1 MNEHRKT
8 TMSVREMG
16 TMLGLKKVESYW
28 LVHKNYFETILVQG
42 KMRVVVES
50 FEHWYAGQEKY
61 KKVNGDPPGQR
72 LRLTSYSP
80 SDIGEMLGLSTAAV
94 YELIKAYEIPTITVD
109 YLKRVRKEDY
119 DHWYANQDKYM
130 SVRDRM
136 LLEAT
141 YGETL
146 SMPEIARIL
155 DVSRSTVYSILRS
168 RKNEGVFREVMVG
181 RKRHIT
187 KDSFEKWYLTQERY
201 LRPEDEPEGYER
213 KTKRYLDSLVSKKAA
228 KARKKRDMKRSA
240 NPDYLTIDEAA
251 EVAGVHRS
259 TILDWMKKGHIEVIR
274 ISPKV
279 TRISR
284 AHLEQCLSDRQ
295 NTSKE
300 TE

>member
-16 TMLGLKKVESYW
+16 SMLGLKKVESYW
-28 LVHKNYFETILVQG
+28 LVHKNYFETITVQG

-50 FEHWYAGQEKY
+50 FEHWYAGQVKY
-61 KKVNGDPPGQR
+61 HKINGDPPGLR

-80 SDIGEMLGLSTAAV
+80 ADIGEMLGISTASA
-94 YELIKAYEIPTITVD
+94 YELIKAYGIPTITVD

-146 SMPEIARIL
+146 SMPEIAKIL
-155 DVSRSTVYSILRS
+155 DVPRSTVYSILRS
-168 RKNEGVFREVMVG
+168 QKNEGVFREVMVG
-181 RKRHIT
+181 HKRHIT
-187 KDSFEKWYLTQERY
+187 RDSFEKWYLTQEKY

-213 KTKRYLDSLVSKKAA
+213 KTKRYLDSLTGKKAVKA
-228 KARKKRDMKRSA
+228 KKKRDMKRSA
-240 NPDYLTIDEAA
+240 NPDYVTIDEAA
-251 EVAGVHRS
+251 EVAGVHRA
-259 TILDWMKKGHIEVIR
+259 TMLDWIKKGRIEVIR

-279 TRISR
+279 MRISR
-284 AHLEQCLSDRQ
+284 AHLDQCLSDWE

-300 TE
+300 SE